1 MEAIFIKNPAS
12 GKQETPQDSAEAAV
26 DPSAFDYDPEAPSS
40 SAHSQKMVVDMTQDD
55 MLTLMIQAVV
65 KANRI
70 KGDTGGK
77 GRQFDEDRH
86 PFAKGVGFIGDV
98 AHSVVDVAEGT
109 LRGAV
114 DILTF
119 GQSKGR

>member
-1 MEAIFIKNPAS
+1 MEAILIKDNPPL
-12 GKQETPQDSAEAAV
+12 GEPKPVPDAV
-26 DPSAFDYDPEAPSS
+26 DPSVFGYDPEAPA
-40 SAHSQKMVVDMTQDD
+40 SADSQKMVVDMTQDD
-55 MLTLMIQAVV
+55 MLKLMIQAVV